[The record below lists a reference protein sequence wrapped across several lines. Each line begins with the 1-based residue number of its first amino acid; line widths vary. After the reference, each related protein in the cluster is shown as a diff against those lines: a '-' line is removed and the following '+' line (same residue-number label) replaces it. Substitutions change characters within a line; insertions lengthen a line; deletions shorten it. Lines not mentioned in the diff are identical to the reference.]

1 MNPQQKIDIH
11 IKTLLITIAVLAF
24 MFMLWW
30 LAEYHPRPTLIVI
43 LTIMSVGL
51 PALIYWLVYN
61 ALKNN
66 I

>member
-1 MNPQQKIDIH
+1 MSIH
-11 IKTLLITIAVLAF
+11 LKALLITIAVLAF

-30 LAEYHPRPTLIVI
+30 LAEYYPRQTLIAM